1 VRSTTYP
8 TNRFVPLKAVTGL
21 VVLLT
26 LAFAGPASAQ
36 TGGFTPPP
44 DPTVPIAPAS
54 PVPVPNS
61 GIPFKAKVLK
71 SGIALPPPNAPPAVV
86 AAINAGN
93 AIRTMPYIY
102 GGGHKSFI
110 DSGYDCSGAVSFV
123 LNGAGLLT
131 SPLPSGPMMRW
142 GLPGRGGWIT
152 VFARGSHAYM
162 TVAGLR
168 FDTSAVGERFNAGS
182 GPRWR
187 KAKRSPRGFVA
198 RHPAL

>member
-1 VRSTTYP
+1 MNSTY
-8 TNRFVPLKAVTGL
+8 RLAAILTGL
-21 VVLLT
+21 AMLAAM
-26 LAFAGPASAQ
+26 AFASTASAQ
-36 TGGFTPPP
+36 AGGVGAATAPA
-44 DPTVPIAPAS
+44 DPTVPIEATS
-54 PVPVPNS
+54 PVAGPNS

-93 AIRTMPYIY
+93 AIRTMPYRY
-102 GGGHKSFI
+102 GGGHRSFL

-123 LNGAGLLT
+123 LNGAGLLS
-131 SPLPSGPMMRW
+131 SPLPSGPLMRW

-152 VFARGSHAYM
+152 VFSRASHAYM

-187 KAKRSPRGFVA
+187 KAKRSPKGFVA
-198 RHPAL
+198 RHPVI